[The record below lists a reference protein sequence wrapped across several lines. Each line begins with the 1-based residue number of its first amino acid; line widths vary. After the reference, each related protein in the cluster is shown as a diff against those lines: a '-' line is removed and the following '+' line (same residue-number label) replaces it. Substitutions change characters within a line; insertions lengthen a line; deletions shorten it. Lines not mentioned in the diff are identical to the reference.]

1 MTTIKHH
8 PWSLAT
14 AIALFTLYIGY
25 KRLTTPPSSLAHLPR
40 ADFFAVI
47 RALIKETPADQV
59 AKTITLPA
67 ANKANHG
74 LYRFDNSGWTVRVTS
89 PEAAKKLLLSHDLFP
104 KARLQKKREGTIAG
118 RLLVGPNVLFETGE
132 KWKEHRK
139 VANPAFH
146 RSMPVALF
154 GRLMEKLLHGELITA
169 TGDDGILNVHTLTTR
184 WSLDAIGLSS
194 FDFDFHALDQID
206 NNPWVDRYHYLVAK
220 AKNPLFFL
228 FPILEQKYLFLFPDR
243 QNVHNELSIFL
254 GMMNDIIS
262 KKKQLLQQKDAVNNR
277 ADNEKD
283 LLTLM
288 IEAENDGQGR
298 LSNDELL
305 SNLCVFFLAG
315 HDTTASALA
324 YAIYYLA
331 VNPSA
336 QDKARKEALAV
347 LGNDPI
353 PSLDQMR
360 SLSFIN
366 MVIKE
371 TLRLNPPAVSIIPRE
386 ATRDTELNGVF
397 IPKGTRV
404 SLDIIDLQRNPA
416 VWQDPDV
423 FRPERFAPG
432 GEAEQLTRN
441 GMPWVPFSDGARKC
455 IGSNFSLMEQRV
467 FLTMLLREYEWSL
480 PEDSIHNNGLI
491 THGLGATQPKDL
503 YIKFAKRS

>member
-1 MTTIKHH
+1 MTIKH

-14 AIALFTLYIGY
+14 AITLFTLYLGY
-25 KRLTTPPSSLAHLPR
+25 KKLTTPPSSLAHLPR

-47 RALIKETPADQV
+47 RALINETPSDQV

-67 ANKANHG
+67 ANKADHG
-74 LYRFDNSGWTVRVTS
+74 LYVRFDNSGWTVRVTS

-118 RLLVGPNVLFETGE
+118 RLLVGPNILFETGE

-139 VANPAFH
+139 IVNPAFH

-154 GRLMEKLLHGELITA
+154 GRLMQKLLHGELMTPTQA
-169 TGDDGILNVHTLTTR
+169 LLNVHTITTR
-184 WSLDAIGLSS
+184 WTLDVIGLSS

-228 FPILEQKYLFLFPDR
+228 FPILEQRYLFLFPDR
-243 QNVHNELSIFL
+243 QKVHNELSIFL
-254 GMMNDIIS
+254 GMMSDIIS
-262 KKKQLLQQKDAVNNR
+262 KKKQLLQEKGVNSNTI

-283 LLTLM
+283 LLALM
-288 IEAENDGQGR
+288 IEAENDGEGR

-331 VNPSA
+331 VNPDA
-336 QDKARKEALAV
+336 QVKARNEALAV
-347 LGNDPI
+347 IGNDPT

-360 SLSFIN
+360 SLSYIN

-371 TLRLNPPAVSIIPRE
+371 TLRLNPPAVSIIPRV

-397 IPKGTRV
+397 IPKGTRI

-416 VWQDPDV
+416 IWQDPDT

-441 GMPWVPFSDGARKC
+441 GMPWAPFSDGARKC
-455 IGSNFSLMEQRV
+455 IGSNFSMMEQRV

-480 PEDSIHNNGLI
+480 PEDSIHKNGLI
-491 THGLGATQPKDL
+491 TQGLGATQPKDL
-503 YIKFAKRS
+503 FIKFTKRG